1 MNVFSRYWKEEYGL
15 GVFALLFCIPL
26 LLPGYILTLDM
37 VFAPHILPPIAMIDV
52 YRNGWVIRWLLHVLS
67 LIFSGWLVQKLL
79 LLTLFLSLPFLAS
92 RFLLPSVS
100 SKTRSFLAA
109 FFLFTPFVYTRF
121 LAGHWTHLFAYALF
135 PLVWHESLRL
145 FVRGVGE
152 WKRGVGFGLLLALV
166 FAFSLHL
173 GVMAL
178 FLAAGG
184 FIVTWPERSS
194 FFARSLLIASATFLL
209 ATSYWTIPAFLHRD
223 ASILTGFTATHLEA
237 FRPAADPYLG
247 TIGNLLAL
255 YGFWGEREPWAQQFI
270 WVKAWPWLCGIS
282 GAVLAA
288 LIVSGFVLAV
298 RTPERRR
305 EACVL
310 LVLGILA
317 LIFASGVAQTP
328 FLSINQWLFAHIG
341 FWRGFRDSQKWIAVL
356 AFVYVFFA
364 GITMERIQ
372 QLSSRVW
379 RWILTIVSF
388 AAVFVYSFP
397 MLGGFWGQVKPVWY
411 PASWEQAN
419 AILREDPAC
428 KAVFLPWHAYFSL
441 KFNHDLLTL
450 SPARDF
456 FSCEIVQSREV
467 ELGGIENQGPPDP
480 AYDALEGVITG
491 KDGYSPAQSI
501 ELLRAQGIHFVI
513 FAKDI
518 QGSDPWTYSFLDVAG
533 VYKSEFEGLT
543 LYRLVQ

>member
-1 MNVFSRYWKEEYGL
+1 M
-15 GVFALLFCIPL
+15 
-26 LLPGYILTLDM
+26 
-37 VFAPHILPPIAMIDV
+37 PP
-52 YRNGWVIRWLLHVLS
+52 
-67 LIFSGWLVQKLL
+67 
-79 LLTLFLSLPFLAS
+79 
-92 RFLLPSVS
+92 
-100 SKTRSFLAA
+100 
-109 FFLFTPFVYTRF
+109 
-121 LAGHWTHLFAYALF
+121 
-135 PLVWHESLRL
+135 
-145 FVRGVGE
+145 RGVGE

-184 FIVTWPERSS
+184 FIVTWPKRSS
-194 FFARSLLIASATFLL
+194 FFVRSLLIASATFLL

-223 ASILTGFTATHLEA
+223 ASILTGFTTAHLEA
-237 FRPAADPYLG
+237 FRPAADPHLG

-270 WVKAWPWLCGIS
+270 WVKSWPWLWGIS
-282 GAVLAA
+282 GVVLAA
-288 LIVSGFVLAV
+288 LIVSGFVLGI
-298 RTPERRR
+298 RTSERRR

-310 LVLGILA
+310 LALGILA

-364 GITMERIQ
+364 GITMERVQ

-379 RWILTIVSF
+379 RWILTIISF
-388 AAVFVYSFP
+388 AAVFAYSFP

-441 KFNHDLLTL
+441 KFNHELLTL

-518 QGSDPWTYSFLDVAG
+518 QDSDPWMYSFLDATG

>member
-1 MNVFSRYWKEEYGL
+1 MIKRIEIWVSGAL
-15 GVFALLFCIPL
+15 FAILFLWRL
-26 LLPGYILTLDM
+26 LLPGFILALDA
-37 VFAPHILPPIAMIDV
+37 VFAPSYKIPILFDSDFFNLAPYRALIHVLGLFIPI
-52 YRNGWVIRWLLHVLS
+52 WLLE
-67 LIFSGWLVQKLL
+67 KLL

-92 RFLLPSVS
+92 RFLLPSS
-100 SKTRSFLAA
+100 SLKTRSFLAA

-145 FVRGVGE
+145 FVWGVGE

-178 FLAAGG
+178 FLAAAGL
-184 FIVTWPERSS
+184 IVAWPERSS
-194 FFARSLLIASATFLL
+194 FFVRSLLIASVTFLL

-223 ASILTGFTATHLEA
+223 ASILTGFTAAHLEA
-237 FRPAADPYLG
+237 FRPAADPHLG

-270 WVKAWPWLCGIS
+270 WVKSWPWLWGIS

-288 LIVSGFVLAV
+288 LIASGFVLAI
-298 RTPERRR
+298 RTRERRR
-305 EACVL
+305 EACAL
-310 LVLGILA
+310 FVLGALA

-328 FLSINQWLFAHIG
+328 FLAINQWLFAHIG

-356 AFVYVFFA
+356 SLVYVFFA
-364 GITMERIQ
+364 GIAMERIQ
-372 QLSSRVW
+372 HLSSRVW
-379 RWILTIVSF
+379 RWIFTIISF

-456 FSCEIVQSREV
+456 FSCEILQSREV

-518 QGSDPWTYSFLDVAG
+518 QGSDPWTYSFLDAAG